1 MFNIREDE
9 LAEIKVGAELK
20 AKVPA
25 LGVDNVAF
33 TVYWINPRADYAT
46 WRSTRQSTGY
56 DVRTFEVRARPV
68 EPMRDLRPGMSVIV
82 DRAARGS

>member
-1 MFNIREDE
+1 M
-9 LAEIKVGAELK
+9 GAELK

-68 EPMRDLRPGMSVIV
+68 ESMRDLRPGMSVIV
-82 DRAARGS
+82 DRVTRGS